1 MTSFRPRNLSE
12 CVGALWTRR
21 WLVLGLASV
30 VLLSCYL
37 VIRRIPDVYES
48 RAVVVV
54 ADPQEDGLV
63 TSGYVAA
70 VREQMRSRATLEPV
84 IRKHDLYRP
93 ILERAGMDVAVEQ
106 MRRAL
111 AVETT
116 ERRERLESLSVAF
129 RYSDPE
135 TTRAVLDDLVAGFE
149 AANLE
154 MRRRAEAEMGS
165 LSAEIGA
172 LDGQLDSLDTVRAAS
187 ARAVSAA
194 QAEYDLMLE
203 AQRRREAT
211 LATVESLASRQQALT
226 AQVAGLRQQ
235 VKDQEELVA
244 SAARAPGAA
253 SGAAGVLLV
262 RRAELN
268 AQLAEYAKQYTEKN
282 PKVTAAREQ
291 LAAVERQIAKIES
304 GEAGAAPP
312 NTAEAAELRGLKR
325 DLARLETELDITS
338 QEIERRR
345 ASAPAVPLESAL
357 ARSAGT
363 PVPAEADGGYDRL
376 RLRYQALLNRQD
388 SLERAIPTALA
399 GGIFRLVDPPA
410 TPDTPVGPSR
420 VLLALFALSLALG
433 AGLLVAAVLEA
444 RRLVRIQDD
453 LDVSYFLG
461 APVLAA
467 IPETLTPGE
476 QHARR
481 TGRVLRGVAFAALA
495 AVLVP
500 ALFALF
506 SVVPVFELLAQ
517 R

>member
-21 WLVLGLASV
+21 WLILGLAGL
-30 VLLSCYL
+30 VLLSAYL

-54 ADPQEDGLV
+54 ADRQDDGLV

-70 VREQMRSRATLEPV
+70 VREQLTSRATLEP
-84 IRKHDLYRP
+84 IIAEHDLYRP
-93 ILERAGMDVAVEQ
+93 IRDRAGVDVAVAQ
-106 MRRAL
+106 MRKAL
-111 AVETT
+111 SIETT
-116 ERRERLESLSVAF
+116 ERREKLESLAVAF
-129 RYSDPE
+129 RYSDPA
-135 TTRAVLDDLVAGFE
+135 TARAVLDDLVAGFD
-149 AANLE
+149 AANVEL
-154 MRRRAEAEMGS
+154 RQQAEAEIGS
-165 LSAEIGA
+165 IHAEIGA
-172 LDGQLDSLDTVRAAS
+172 LDGQLDSLDRVRASS
-187 ARAVSAA
+187 ARAVAA
-194 QAEYDLMLE
+194 SRAEFELMQD
-203 AQRRREAT
+203 AKHRREAT
-211 LATVESLASRQQALT
+211 LATVETLRSRQQALA
-226 AQVAGLRQQ
+226 AQISALEQQ
-235 VKDQEELVA
+235 IKDQVELVA
-244 SAARAPGAA
+244 SVERTPGAA
-253 SGAAGVLLV
+253 SGATGALLV

-282 PKVTAAREQ
+282 PKVTSAREQ
-291 LAAVERQIAKIES
+291 LVAVERQIAQLER
-304 GEAGAAPP
+304 GAAGSPP
-312 NTAEAAELRGLKR
+312 LNTAEAAELRGLRR

-338 QEIERRR
+338 QEIDRRR
-345 ASAPAVPLESAL
+345 ASAPAVPIESAL
-357 ARSAGT
+357 ARSAAA
-363 PVPAEADGGYDRL
+363 PVPPEADAGYDRL

-388 SLERAIPTALA
+388 SLQRAIPAALA

-410 TPDTPVGPSR
+410 TPQTPVGPSR
-420 VLLALFALSLALG
+420 VLLALFALALALG
-433 AGLLVAAVLEA
+433 LGLLAAAVLEA

-467 IPETLTPGE
+467 IPETLTPE
-476 QHARR
+476 EARVRR
-481 TGRVLRGVAFAALA
+481 TGRILRGVAFAALA